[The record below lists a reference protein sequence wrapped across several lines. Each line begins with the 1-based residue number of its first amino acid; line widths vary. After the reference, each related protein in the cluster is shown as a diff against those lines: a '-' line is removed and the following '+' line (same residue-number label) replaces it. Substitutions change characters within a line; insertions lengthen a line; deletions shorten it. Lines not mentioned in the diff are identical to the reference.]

1 MINLA
6 IIIALFIISMGWV
19 FFGFLFK
26 KYPPCEISFCGLTI
40 WRKKW
45 QKENS

>member
-6 IIIALFIISMGWV
+6 IIIAIFIILIGGV

-26 KYPPCEISFCGLTI
+26 KYPPCEIKLCGLTI
-40 WRKKW
+40 WRKKI
-45 QKENS
+45 K